1 MPVHRLKTA
10 IALATLVAQLHACTW
25 VKTTPDGA
33 KVRVVQASELRNC
46 TSKGE
51 VTATLKSRVGA
62 FERKPGKVAGE
73 LEALA
78 RNEAATMGGDT
89 IVARSLVNEGKQTFE
104 VYRCQP

>member
-1 MPVHRLKTA
+1 MRQIKIA
-10 IALATLVAQLHACTW
+10 IALATLVALLHACTW

-33 KVRVVQASELRNC
+33 KVRVAQASEVGNC
-46 TSKGE
+46 ASKGE
-51 VTATLKSRVGA
+51 VTASLKSRVGA

-89 IVARSLVNEGKQTFE
+89 IVAKSLVNEGRQSFD
-104 VYRCQP
+104 VFSCQP

>member
-1 MPVHRLKTA
+1 MRQIKTA
-10 IALATLVAQLHACTW
+10 IALTTLVALLHACTW

-33 KVRVVQASELRNC
+33 KVRVAQASEVGNC
-46 TSKGE
+46 ASKGE
-51 VTATLKSRVGA
+51 VTASLKSRVGA

-89 IVARSLVNEGKQTFE
+89 IVAKSLVNEGRQSFD
-104 VYRCQP
+104 VFSCQP